1 MPDSDDDEAL
11 RLNTLHRFQ
20 KHSPRLLLQE
30 YSHCEVPAGCGGV
43 VLRWLDREQGL
54 PVMLRV
60 ASLAPS
66 GTATLWLDGRDVSD
80 ASTFELMAGEHVL
93 ALELADLPRPNTPL
107 LVRLDINL
115 PRDKG
120 TLLRSTADHRWWVS
134 TTEPADMGWLAPE
147 FECTA
152 PAWSRA
158 IGHADA
164 LSELAQDQR
173 WRWESLMREP
183 YRANDPNLSE
193 AARPLAL
200 PGTHVWLRAHF
211 ELGAV
216 TIANRLAAAEERAR
230 G

>member
-1 MPDSDDDEAL
+1 MATDDDDEAL

-66 GTATLWLDGRDVSD
+66 GTPKLWLDGRDVSD
-80 ASTFELMAGEHVL
+80 STTFELMAGPHVL
-93 ALELADLPRPNTPL
+93 ALELRELPRPGTPL
-107 LVRLDINL
+107 LVRVDINL
-115 PRDKG
+115 PRDNG
-120 TLLRSTADHRWWVS
+120 TLLRSAPDHRWWAS
-134 TTEPADMGWLAPE
+134 SEAPAADWLTEE
-147 FECTA
+147 FECKA
-152 PAWSRA
+152 PAWSQA
-158 IGHADA
+158 LGHADA
-164 LSELAQDQR
+164 LAELPQDQR

-183 YRANDPNLSE
+183 YRANDPLLSD

-200 PGTHVWLRAHF
+200 PGTHAWLRTRF

-216 TIANRLAAAEERAR
+216 TIANRLAAAEERQR

>member
-1 MPDSDDDEAL
+1 MADTDDDEAL

-43 VLRWLDREQGL
+43 VLRWLEREEGL

-60 ASLAPS
+60 ASLAPA
-66 GTATLWLDGRDVSD
+66 ATTKVWLDGRNVSD
-80 ASTFELMAGEHVL
+80 VSTFELKAGTHVL
-93 ALELADLPRPNTPL
+93 ALELRELPRPGTPL
-107 LVRLDINL
+107 LVRVDINL
-115 PRDKG
+115 PRDNG
-120 TLLRSTADHRWWVS
+120 TLLRSAPDHRWWVS
-134 TTEPADMGWLAPE
+134 SEAPAADWLTEE
-147 FECTA
+147 FECKA
-152 PAWSRA
+152 PAWSQA
-158 IGHADA
+158 LGHADA
-164 LSELAQDQR
+164 LAELPQDQR

-183 YRANDPNLSE
+183 YRANDPLLSD

-200 PGTHVWLRAHF
+200 PGTHAWLRTRF

-216 TIANRLAAAEERAR
+216 TIANRLAAAEERQR